1 MDSNYQ
7 QLLARALLG
16 NGMAGQAADISKLQ
30 PIHQQLKTEANM
42 QGLPFPEFNEWLKS
56 QNQGNPQ

>member
-16 NGMAGQAADISKLQ
+16 KGMASQAADMSKLQ
-30 PIHQQLKTEANM
+30 PIWQQQNMEAQT
-42 QGLPFPEFNEWLKS
+42 QGMPFPAFEEWLKS
-56 QNQGNPQ
+56 QNQGN